1 VIVINKTGSGSATV
15 EVNGQTYT
23 ARLDPAAKR
32 WVVAT
37 PQGDRTTSSPKL
49 HSIGK
54 LWGQPVTVNGGA
66 PKAPRAPGVPRPPR
80 QPRAP
85 RFGRRARGAGWGQAA
100 KAGPAFTA
108 PKPDRRQLLLV
119 ALASLEDAFVVKLSE
134 TGISPEVRK
143 SYDRYQKLKAMAL
156 APTATAN
163 STTQTEAYAALRMSV
178 IEMLKLSF

>member
-1 VIVINKTGSGSATV
+1 MIVITKTGTGAARV
-15 EVNGQTYT
+15 EVNGQTFT
-23 ARLDPAAKR
+23 ARLDAATKR
-32 WVVAT
+32 WIVST

-54 LWGQPVTVNGGA
+54 LWGQPVTVNGA
-66 PKAPRAPGVPRPPR
+66 TPKAPRVPGAPRPPR
-80 QPRAP
+80 MPRQ
-85 RFGRRARGAGWGQAA
+85 FGRRARRAGWSTAA

-119 ALASLEDAFVVKLSE
+119 ALASLEDAFVVKLAE

-143 SYDRYQKLKAMAL
+143 SYDRYQKLKALAL
-156 APTATAN
+156 GATTNAA
-163 STTQTEAYAALRMSV
+163 TVTEAYAALRMSV